1 MKCYNDNG
9 NSRMIMIMAMIM
21 VGREDSKKNQ
31 TWGNQKVNEDKS
43 E

>member
-21 VGREDSKKNQ
+21 VGREDSKK
-31 TWGNQKVNEDKS
+31 KS
-43 E
+43 NLGKPES

>member
-1 MKCYNDNG
+1 MKCYNDNR

-21 VGREDSKKNQ
+21 VVTQNSKENQ